1 MTLDNDPTKFRF
13 GWGLPLTMGIATILI
28 GIVAI
33 ALAFVSTMISVAILG
48 VCILAAGIAQIFY
61 TFSSRRWSDV
71 MMHVLLAA
79 LYIIGGYY
87 LIRRPIS
94 GAISLTLFLSLFY
107 ILSGASRVATG
118 LISNTPGR
126 AWAFFG
132 GLVTLLLGGLI
143 LGNWPGASLWV
154 IGLFVGVD
162 LVLLGS
168 QLTVLA
174 FTVHRVEK
182 EIHPLTERHSSHHSR
197 RHRTA

>member
-1 MTLDNDPTKFRF
+1 
-13 GWGLPLTMGIATILI
+13 
-28 GIVAI
+28 
-33 ALAFVSTMISVAILG
+33 
-48 VCILAAGIAQIFY
+48 
-61 TFSSRRWSDV
+61 
-71 MMHVLLAA
+71 MHVLLAV
-79 LYIIGGYY
+79 LYMIGGYY

-107 ILSGASRVATG
+107 ILSGAYRVATG
-118 LISNTPGR
+118 LISQLPGR

-168 QLTVLA
+168 QLTALA
-174 FTVHRVEK
+174 FTVHHVEK
-182 EIHPLTERHSSHHSR
+182 EIHPLQEQRSSTGHSR